1 MHRIAS
7 TVGSEM
13 AKLVLPIEMLTFPQ
27 EDFED
32 MMDTTMIALY
42 LFGTPAEPAVDS
54 NHRTLGLLVGQE
66 NVGLRVDLS
75 YRQCHVSTGR
85 DTRGS
90 SDRVLG

>member
-1 MHRIAS
+1 MGRENVSIL
-7 TVGSEM
+7 E
-13 AKLVLPIEMLTFPQ
+13 LVDRTRDRLLFRAELNF
-27 EDFED
+27 
-32 MMDTTMIALY
+32 

>member
-1 MHRIAS
+1 MCIY
-7 TVGSEM
+7 VGRENVSILE
-13 AKLVLPIEMLTFPQ
+13 LVDRTRDRLLFGAELNF
-27 EDFED
+27 
-32 MMDTTMIALY
+32 
-42 LFGTPAEPAVDS
+42 LFGTPEEPAVDS